1 MSEKTVMIVD
11 DSKYIIGLLE
21 RFFTDTLHFKVV
33 CTALDG
39 INVLDLFKRYQ
50 PDLLT
55 LDLSMPNKDGKEVLR
70 EVMAEKPDANVLII
84 SAVRGDAMLN
94 CMTMG
99 AKGYIEK
106 PLQLSNSEFVGDF
119 IETVNEVMGIT
130 EKN

>member
-39 INVLDLFKRYQ
+39 TNALELFKRYK

-70 EVMAEKPDANVLII
+70 EIMTEAPEANVLII

-94 CMTMG
+94 CMTLG

-106 PLQLSNSEFVGDF
+106 PLQLSNSDFVGDF
-119 IETVNEVMGIT
+119 IETVNEVMGIA
-130 EKN
+130 EES